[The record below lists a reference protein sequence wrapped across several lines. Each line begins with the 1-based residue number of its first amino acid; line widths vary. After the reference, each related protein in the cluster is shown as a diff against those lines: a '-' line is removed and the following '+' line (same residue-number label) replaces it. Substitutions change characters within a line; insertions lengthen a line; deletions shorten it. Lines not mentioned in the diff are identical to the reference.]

1 MKRINPSEAAAKIL
15 SADRITFLTGAGV
28 STPSGIPDYRSLD
41 GVYRGMERPE
51 YLLSRQA
58 LLEEPQKFYT
68 FIKHLYHPDAEPN
81 LIHQTIAQLEK
92 EKTVWTIS
100 QNIDGLHRAAGTSQ
114 LIEFHGNL
122 YNCTCMNCGKSVDWQ
137 EYLQSDRHNICGG
150 QIRPMIVLYGEGF
163 QPEVIEQ
170 AVEAVSQAELI
181 VIIGT
186 SFQVYPFRSL
196 IEYKQKEAEILVI
209 NQTEI
214 DLDQEYFFAQYDG
227 IEVFE
232 QLNKGAENDK
242 N

>member
-15 SADRITFLTGAGV
+15 SADRITFLTGAGI

-41 GVYRGMERPE
+41 GVYHGVERPE

-58 LLEEPQKFYT
+58 LLEEPQKFYS
-68 FIKHLYHPDAEPN
+68 FIQHLYHPDAKPN
-81 LIHQTIAQLEK
+81 KIHQAIAQLEK
-92 EKTVWTIS
+92 GKSVWTVS
-100 QNIDGLHRAAGTSQ
+100 QNIDGLHQAAGTSH

-122 YNCTCMNCGKSVDWQ
+122 YNCTCRKCGKSVDWR
-137 EYLQSDRHNICGG
+137 EYLESDRHSSCGG

-163 QPEVIEQ
+163 QTEVIEQ
-170 AVEAVSQAELI
+170 AVEAVEQADLI

-186 SFQVYPFRSL
+186 SFQVYPFHGL
-196 IEYKQKEAEILVI
+196 IEYKKREAEILVI

-214 DLDQEYFFAQYDG
+214 ELEQEYFFAQYDG
-227 IEVFE
+227 IEVVE
-232 QLNKGAENDK
+232 QLIEGVENDE